1 MDTSD
6 MWFTLDN
13 RGGPIWGS
21 RGREFKS
28 RQPDSGSPNESVF
41 CSQPAWSG
49 WANVATG
56 VATEFVTTGKPP

>member
-6 MWFTLDN
+6 KRFTLDN

-28 RQPDSGSPNESVF
+28 RQPDKSMSDYH
-41 CSQPAWSG
+41 
-49 WANVATG
+49 T
-56 VATEFVTTGKPP
+56 